1 MNLNHIP
8 IRIIPDLTIDDRYA
22 AIVEE
27 AQARIDSFTIKAI
40 KDRRL
45 SELFVLDKSGMDSS
59 AAVKIL
65 TGQGRFL
72 VGFQFEAHPENSTQN
87 FTVYVRKF
95 IDGGQAVKFM
105 LTSTVQDIMLQLIS
119 LEDHRTVAIFSML
132 NSSMDVGYR
141 ILTTTYGNQ
150 LHRLVDKAPSFLQEG
165 ISRRLE
171 RLAISKAV
179 GEDELWK
186 DSVVL
191 DEGIGSLPDPKRPG
205 SQDNILRVL
214 IDEATSAEI
223 NDYVEKLIS
232 NSERIQQK
240 RLTLRENPETPPH
253 EIYEQMVRDD
263 LEQLENCYARV
274 HIYLKAFYKNKE
286 HRIGTQN
293 RILRQF
299 FADQVEKIIAET
311 ALLEDLLT
319 LSEEEYF
326 MNIARH
332 DEK

>member
-1 MNLNHIP
+1 MNLNHLP
-8 IRIIPDLTIDDRYA
+8 IRIIPDLSIDDRYS

-27 AQARIDSFTIKAI
+27 TQARIDSFTTKAI

-45 SELFVLDKSGMDSS
+45 SELFVLDKDGMDLS

-65 TGQGRFL
+65 TGHGRLL
-72 VGFQFEAHPENSTQN
+72 VGFQFEARPGSPQN

-95 IDGGQAVKFM
+95 IDGGQAAKFT
-105 LTSTVQDIMLQLIS
+105 LTSTVQDIILQLIS

-150 LHRLVDKAPSFLQEG
+150 LQRLVDRAPPFLQEG
-165 ISRRLE
+165 ISRRLD

-179 GEDELWK
+179 GEEELWK

-191 DEGIGSLPDPKRPG
+191 DEGVGSVPDGKRPG

-214 IDEATSAEI
+214 IDEATAADI

-240 RLTLRENPETPPH
+240 RLTLRENPETPLPD
-253 EIYEQMVRDD
+253 IYEQMVRDD

-286 HRIGTQN
+286 RRVGTQN

-299 FADQVEKIIAET
+299 FADQVEKIISET

-326 MNIARH
+326 KNIARH
-332 DEK
+332 NEG

>member
-1 MNLNHIP
+1 MNLNHLP
-8 IRIIPDLTIDDRYA
+8 IRIIPDLTIDDRYS

-27 AQARIDSFTIKAI
+27 SQARIDSFTMKAI

-45 SELFVLDKSGMDSS
+45 SELFVLDKGGMDTS

-65 TGQGRFL
+65 TGHGRFL
-72 VGFQFEAHPENSTQN
+72 VGFQFEARPESPNQN
-87 FTVYVRKF
+87 FTIYVRKF
-95 IDGGQAVKFM
+95 IDGGQAVKFT

-141 ILTTTYGNQ
+141 ILTTTYGSQ
-150 LHRLVDKAPSFLQEG
+150 LQRLVDKAPSFLQEG
-165 ISRRLE
+165 IDRRLD
-171 RLAISKAV
+171 RLTMSKAM
-179 GEDELWK
+179 GEEELWK

-191 DEGIGSLPDPKRPG
+191 DEGVRSIPDSKRPG

-232 NSERIQQK
+232 SSERIQQK
-240 RLTLRENPETPPH
+240 RLTLRENPQAPRRD
-253 EIYEQMVRDD
+253 IYEQMVRDD

-286 HRIGTQN
+286 RRIGAQN

-326 MNIARH
+326 KNIAHH
-332 DEK
+332 DEQ

>member
-1 MNLNHIP
+1 MNLNHVP
-8 IRIIPDLTIDDRYA
+8 IRIIPDITIDDRYS

-27 AQARIDSFTIKAI
+27 AQARIDSFTTKAI
-40 KDRRL
+40 RDRRL
-45 SELFVLDKSGMDSS
+45 SELFVLDKGGMDTS

-65 TGQGRFL
+65 TGHGRFL
-72 VGFQFEAHPENSTQN
+72 VGFQFEPRPESSTQN

-95 IDGGQAVKFM
+95 IDGGQAAKFT
-105 LTSTVQDIMLQLIS
+105 LTSTVQDIILQLIS

-150 LHRLVDKAPSFLQEG
+150 LQRLVDRAPPFLQEG
-165 ISRRLE
+165 ISRRLD

-179 GEDELWK
+179 GEEELWK

-191 DEGIGSLPDPKRPG
+191 DEGIGSVPDPKRPG

-214 IDEATSAEI
+214 IDEATAADI

-240 RLTLRENPETPPH
+240 RWTLRENPETPLPD
-253 EIYEQMVRDD
+253 IYEQMVRDD

-286 HRIGTQN
+286 RRIGTQN

-319 LSEEEYF
+319 LSEKEYF
-326 MNIARH
+326 KNIARQ
-332 DEK
+332 DDA

>member
-1 MNLNHIP
+1 MDVCWSVFNL
-8 IRIIPDLTIDDRYA
+8 
-22 AIVEE
+22 
-27 AQARIDSFTIKAI
+27 
-40 KDRRL
+40 RL
-45 SELFVLDKSGMDSS
+45 VPGS
-59 AAVKIL
+59 
-65 TGQGRFL
+65 
-72 VGFQFEAHPENSTQN
+72 PTQN

-95 IDGGQAVKFM
+95 IDGGQAAKFT
-105 LTSTVQDIMLQLIS
+105 LTSTVQDIILQLIS

-141 ILTTTYGNQ
+141 ILTTAYGNQ
-150 LHRLVDKAPSFLQEG
+150 LQRLVNRAPPFLQEG
-165 ISRRLE
+165 ISRRLD
-171 RLAISKAV
+171 RLAISKAA
-179 GEDELWK
+179 GDEELWK

-214 IDEATSAEI
+214 IDEATAADI

-232 NSERIQQK
+232 SSERIQQK
-240 RLTLRENPETPPH
+240 RLTLRENPETPLPD
-253 EIYEQMVRDD
+253 IYEQMVRDD

-286 HRIGTQN
+286 RRIGTQN

-299 FADQVEKIIAET
+299 FADQVEKIISET

-326 MNIARH
+326 KNITRH
-332 DEK
+332 DE